1 MMNGTD
7 SRQADILYRGIIDYY
22 SNISGLDITL
32 EQMTQRNKFITDSAI
47 VCDDSLDEQVLAL
60 QEEFLAAG
68 DDISA
73 QKSIIEKVFA
83 LLDS

>member
-60 QEEFLAAG
+60 QDEYIAAG
-68 DDISA
+68 DNTLE
-73 QKSIIEKVFA
+73 QKDVIEKIIN
-83 LLDS
+83 LLAA

>member
-1 MMNGTD
+1 MNGTD

-60 QEEFLAAG
+60 QEEYLAAG
-68 DDISA
+68 DNA
-73 QKSIIEKVFA
+73 LEQKAVIEKIIN
-83 LLDS
+83 LLAG

>member
-22 SNISGLDITL
+22 SSISGLDITF

-60 QEEFLAAG
+60 QEEYIAAG
-68 DDISA
+68 DNA
-73 QKSIIEKVFA
+73 LEQKAVIEKIIN
-83 LLDS
+83 LLAG

>member
-60 QEEFLAAG
+60 QEEYLAAG
-68 DDISA
+68 DNA
-73 QKSIIEKVFA
+73 LEQKAVIEKIIN
-83 LLDS
+83 LLAG

>member
-47 VCDDSLDEQVLAL
+47 VCDDSLDEQILAL
-60 QEEFLAAG
+60 QDEYIAAG
-68 DDISA
+68 DDA
-73 QKSIIEKVFA
+73 LEQKAAIEKIIN
-83 LLDS
+83 LLAG

>member
-1 MMNGTD
+1 MNGTD

-22 SNISGLDITL
+22 SSISGLDITF
-32 EQMTQRNKFITDSAI
+32 EQMTQRNKFIKDSAI

-60 QEEFLAAG
+60 QEEYLAAG
-68 DDISA
+68 DDVSA
-73 QKSIIEKVFA
+73 QKSIIEKAFA

>member
-1 MMNGTD
+1 MNGTD

-60 QEEFLAAG
+60 QDEYIAAG
-68 DDISA
+68 DNTLE
-73 QKSIIEKVFA
+73 QKDVIEKIIN
-83 LLDS
+83 LLAA

>member
-47 VCDDSLDEQVLAL
+47 VCDDSLDERVLAL
-60 QEEFLAAG
+60 QEEYLAAG
-68 DDISA
+68 DDVSA
-73 QKSIIEKVFA
+73 QKSIIEKAFA